1 MSILSNA
8 LESLSAA
15 FGKLRAALTP
25 PPTTRV
31 PLTNAEI
38 KALRQTVIS
47 NGTVSPFGSGL
58 DANLIV
64 RVCNAAL
71 DARKRNRRYG
81 RAMRDTLSVDA

>member
-1 MSILSNA
+1 MSVLSNA

-15 FGKLRAALTP
+15 FGHLRAALAP

-38 KALRQTVIS
+38 KLLREQAIHTPVVI
-47 NGTVSPFGSGL
+47 
-58 DANLIV
+58 DRDRIV

-81 RAMRDTLSVDA
+81 RAMRDALSVDA